1 MSINAA
7 DILRQLHVS
16 AEAVRTGKLDPDSAQ
31 AIASLATQQ
40 VNVLR
45 TVVDYLKI
53 TKDQELTQIST
64 DVFVGTE
71 QPKGLTHDSAAR

>member
-16 AEAVRTGKLDPDSAQ
+16 AEAVRIGKLDPDSAQ
-31 AIASLATQQ
+31 AIASLANQQ

-53 TKDQELTQIST
+53 TKDQDLTNVST

-71 QPKGLTHDSAAR
+71 TPKVLTDERKS